1 MSHTPLTDVE
11 EDDNNHSFLKSPPAF
26 KIHFQQQM
34 MNKSAE
40 KEAKS
45 ELLSYQNL
53 TSFIRLVIFSY
64 MTTSEIINKVSF
76 LNKSTRNLILN
87 KGGASSKKFNF
98 PERQIKFVLKENK

>member
-11 EDDNNHSFLKSPPAF
+11 EDDNNHIILKSPPAF

-45 ELLSYQNL
+45 E
-53 TSFIRLVIFSY
+53 SF
-64 MTTSEIINKVSF
+64 SF
-76 LNKSTRNLILN
+76 
-87 KGGASSKKFNF
+87 
-98 PERQIKFVLKENK
+98 